1 MKVFD
6 EEGLWD
12 EGLELIGSWCFL
24 LYQKHLKVRNYPL
37 RTLDIDFLIPFPYKG
52 KKKIDLIAKLE
63 KLGFILNFNPDGS
76 FWLWNAELKVDF
88 LSPKIG
94 RETKK
99 SQNIKQLSVRTTPLR
114 FMNILLENK
123 IIIKEDNIRIAI
135 PAPLNFCLHK
145 LLIAQRRKDK
155 SKKLK
160 DMEQAIYILEI
171 VDEKQFKTT
180 YNSFPKKWQKYILQ
194 SLKEA
199 KIQIPLQE
207 KNINK
212 ILDTL
217 QS

>member
-1 MKVFD
+1 
-6 EEGLWD
+6 
-12 EGLELIGSWCFL
+12 
-24 LYQKHLKVRNYPL
+24 
-37 RTLDIDFLIPFPYKG
+37 
-52 KKKIDLIAKLE
+52 
-63 KLGFILNFNPDGS
+63 
-76 FWLWNAELKVDF
+76 
-88 LSPKIG
+88 
-94 RETKK
+94 
-99 SQNIKQLSVRTTPLR
+99 
-114 FMNILLENK
+114 NILLENK